1 MIIGLL
7 KRIFSAGNNELQFEK
22 DLVSLSSK
30 IRAATN
36 YRTSLKCNQK
46 RYSLLLVLYLSLAV
60 ACSVVYLL
68 VVSPSVKGFAV
79 LGAAIAGGV
88 LLWKA
93 VGFYYS
99 KRIGIYEAWL
109 ADLKRQQKAKVEE
122 FKLQSGYYKAK
133 SLIERFDQGEQEE
146 RAKEVQVAGI
156 GSESVMES
164 AVGSGHIAQG
174 YTFQAPNNEY
184 SGSIHAQN
192 TLPTSPVPSPM
203 DMQLTPSN
211 FPIAFP
217 SPLTSPGANAYTRGW
232 MDKVV
237 DAVLGETPAHYK
249 YALVCSECY
258 THNGLCFPEELPSK
272 KFICTNCSHLND
284 PNAVTPIAEP
294 EEHKE
299 HEERVETRSITRNRS
314 KKQVSKEKQS

>member
-36 YRTSLKCNQK
+36 YRISLKCNQK
-46 RYSLLLVLYLSLAV
+46 RYNLLLVLYLSLAV
-60 ACSVVYLL
+60 VLSLGYLL
-68 VVSPSVKGFAV
+68 VVSPSGKGFAV
-79 LGAAIAGGV
+79 LGAALGAGV

-99 KRIGIYEAWL
+99 KRIGIYDAWL

-122 FKLQSGYYKAK
+122 FKLKSGYYKAK
-133 SLIERFDQGEQEE
+133 SLIERFDQGEQES
-146 RAKEVQVAGI
+146 GNGN
-156 GSESVMES
+156 GSENVSAMES
-164 AVGSGHIAQG
+164 ADNAQG
-174 YTFQAPNNEY
+174 YSFPASNAQPIHPQNIQP
-184 SGSIHAQN
+184 IHAQS
-192 TLPTSPVPSPM
+192 TLPSSPIPSPT

-211 FPIAFP
+211 FPIALT
-217 SPLTSPGANAYTRGW
+217 SPLTSPASSAYTRGW

-284 PNAVTPIAEP
+284 PNAVTPIAAEP

-299 HEERVETRSITRNRS
+299 PEGRVETRSITRNRG
-314 KKQVSKEKQS
+314 KKQVSTEK